1 MRRLFLA
8 VTIGA
13 VIFTSC
19 AKEKAPPIP
28 VQNLESVNSK
38 TSEEQNEHS
47 LGIVVSEELP
57 GGSRAEL
64 GSQVTAML
72 VYQYRICLDNPV
84 NCIRASFLVEAELDF
99 FENNLN
105 NAIAND
111 EVKAFFEDVTNWED
125 YIPMST
131 DDPIYLGLLTE
142 DIYVE
147 VTDYFSH
154 AGVEVEGMMLIF
166 RKAQASG
173 EVVIALPYVA
183 V

>member
-13 VIFTSC
+13 VLFTSC

-84 NCIRASFLVEAELDF
+84 NCIRASFASRLARGEP
-99 FENNLN
+99 
-105 NAIAND
+105 
-111 EVKAFFEDVTNWED
+111 
-125 YIPMST
+125 IPMS
-131 DDPIYLGLLTE
+131 PSLRLIKSLTA
-142 DIYVE
+142 D
-147 VTDYFSH
+147 S
-154 AGVEVEGMMLIF
+154 
-166 RKAQASG
+166 
-173 EVVIALPYVA
+173 A
-183 V
+183 VSISTGS